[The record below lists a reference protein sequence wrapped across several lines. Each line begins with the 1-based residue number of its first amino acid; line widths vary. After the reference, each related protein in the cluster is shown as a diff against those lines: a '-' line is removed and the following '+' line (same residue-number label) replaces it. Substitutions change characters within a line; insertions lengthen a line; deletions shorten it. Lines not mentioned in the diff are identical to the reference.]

1 MSAEHYAKPAAST
14 KNDSRLHL
22 LPPAA
27 SKSMENRSLVMF
39 LSQVEHSHSQGLL
52 QRSTVGSKSI
62 WFTYAGFPQV
72 RHYKISRLF
81 QITLKY
87 FEAFRGA
94 FYNRGGAII
103 LRVRGTNIT
112 ASEASRQILG
122 VVPPHTCMTFW
133 GTTAAKRHTE
143 SLPDSKSRTMW
154 HTIKNSITTSQIPW
168 FFQVYKI
175 PWQFQVFQVCRNP
188 GLPAIHTSHM
198 PNSEGC
204 RDFTEEENGRLCGRH
219 QHFWIWRV

>member
-103 LRVRGTNIT
+103 LRVNSTNIT
-112 ASEASRQILG
+112 ASEASRKKIWG
-122 VVPPHTCMTFW
+122 VVPPHTTFW
-133 GTTAAKRHTE
+133 GYNSCKETYGEPVGQQVANNVTCHNKFPDHISN
-143 SLPDSKSRTMW
+143 SLT
-154 HTIKNSITTSQIPW
+154 
-168 FFQVYKI
+168 FL
-175 PWQFQVFQVCRNP
+175 
-188 GLPAIHTSHM
+188 GLP
-198 PNSEGC
+198 NSLTIPDYPDLWEPC
-204 RDFTEEENGRLCGRH
+204 H
-219 QHFWIWRV
+219 QSSTKLLRTAHAT